1 MAKLTVV
8 LLGNEL
14 VTQNEDNKAAEA
26 ITPGHLIDYDSNGD
40 WVKHASAGGANAG
53 RFALEREELG
63 NDMNVDYAIGDTVKA
78 GLCPRGVRVNAIIAS
93 GQNITKG
100 NFLESAGNGTLR
112 VLAAGVRI
120 AQALETVNN
129 SSGPAGARLRVEM
142 I

>member
-26 ITPGHLIDYDSNGD
+26 ITPGHLIDYDGNGD
-40 WVKHASAGGANAG
+40 WVKHATAAGFSVG

-63 NDMNVDYAIGDTVKA
+63 QDMNDDYAIGDTVKA

-100 NFLESAGNGTLR
+100 NFLESAGDGTLR
-112 VLAAGVRI
+112 VYAAGVRL
-120 AQALETVNN
+120 AQALESVNAN
-129 SSGPAGARLRVEM
+129 AGAARLRVEM
-142 I
+142 A

>member
-1 MAKLTVV
+1 MAKLTVI

-14 VTQNEDNKAAEA
+14 VTQNEDNAAAEA
-26 ITPGHLIDYDSNGD
+26 LTPGHLINYDSNGD
-40 WVKHASAGGANAG
+40 WVKHATAGGDTAR

-63 NDMNVDYAIGDTVKA
+63 QDMNDDYAIRDTVKA

-112 VLAAGVRI
+112 VLAAGTRL
-120 AQALETVNN
+120 AQALESVNAN
-129 SSGPAGARLRVEM
+129 TGAARLRVE
-142 I
+142 IV

>member
-26 ITPGHLIDYDSNGD
+26 ITPGHLINYDSNGD
-40 WVKHASAGGANAG
+40 WVKHATAGGDTAR

-63 NDMNVDYAIGDTVKA
+63 QDMNDDYAIADTVKA
-78 GLCPRGVRVNAIIAS
+78 GLCPRGVRVNSIIAS

-100 NFLESAGNGTLR
+100 NFLESAGDGTLR
-112 VLAAGVRI
+112 VLAAGTRL
-120 AQALETVNN
+120 AQALESINAN
-129 SSGPAGARLRVEM
+129 AGAARLRVE
-142 I
+142 IV

>member
-40 WVKHASAGGANAG
+40 WVKHASAGGMSVG

-63 NDMNVDYAIGDTVKA
+63 TDMNTDYDIADTVKA

-93 GQNITKG
+93 GQNISKG
-100 NFLESAGNGTLR
+100 DFLESAGNGTLR
-112 VLAAGVRI
+112 VYAAGVRL
-120 AQALETVNN
+120 AQALEDVNAN
-129 SSGPAGARLRVEM
+129 AGAARLRVEM
-142 I
+142 A